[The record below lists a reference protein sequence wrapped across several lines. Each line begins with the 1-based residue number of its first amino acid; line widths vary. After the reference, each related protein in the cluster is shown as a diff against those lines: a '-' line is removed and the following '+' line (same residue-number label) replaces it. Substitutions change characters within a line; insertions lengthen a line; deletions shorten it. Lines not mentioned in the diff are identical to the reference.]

1 MDADIKFLYDKRK
14 IYISKEICEKLKYI
28 TRNYSGYKEKLEITQ
43 EINMDDYYEG
53 TIAAT

>member
-28 TRNYSGYKEKLEITQ
+28 TRIIVVIKKSWKLRKKLIWMIIMKDFES
-43 EINMDDYYEG
+43 
-53 TIAAT
+53 